1 MASNASHSRTA
12 VSCAALDC
20 ARKPAVKVAALS
32 LAIALS
38 LPVTIGLMPAERLYA
53 DEPKVA
59 TSPAQPVGPFSVEQ
73 AEQVQQAEQA
83 AAQQHAETPT
93 LGGFTTAVSDAF
105 LHGEQTETYAELAP
119 YAEET
124 AADQRA
130 RTRVA
135 QVDALMA
142 EALSHEGAPYV
153 YGGTTPGGFD
163 CSGFVQYCYR
173 TAVGIELPRT
183 SGAQAG
189 VGTPVGL
196 DELQPGDLVF
206 WGSGAGAYHVGI
218 AVDGGSYI
226 HAAGS
231 GQGVVVDTMAYYTPS
246 FAMRVL

>member
-173 TAVGIELPRT
+173 TAVG
-183 SGAQAG
+183 
-189 VGTPVGL
+189 L

-206 WGSGAGAYHVGI
+206 WGSGASAYHVGI

>member
-1 MASNASHSRTA
+1 MASEKPDFSAPLRD
-12 VSCAALDC
+12 ALDC
-20 ARKPAVKVAALS
+20 IRKPAIKLTLLGVTL
-32 LAIALS
+32 ALS
-38 LPVTIGLMPAERLYA
+38 LPVALGMVPPERLYA

-59 TSPAQPVGPFSVEQ
+59 AAPAEPVGPLSVEQ
-73 AEQVQQAEQA
+73 AQQAQA
-83 AAQQHAETPT
+83 AAEQQAAETPS

-105 LHGEQTETYAELAP
+105 FKGEQTEAYADLAP

-130 RTRVA
+130 RARVA

-142 EALSHEGAPYV
+142 EALSHEGAPYS
-153 YGGTTPGGFD
+153 YGGTTPSGFD
-163 CSGFVQYCYR
+163 CSGFVQYCFR
-173 TAVGIELPRT
+173 TALGIELPRI

-196 DELQPGDLVF
+196 DELQAGDLVF
-206 WGSGAGAYHVGI
+206 WGSGGGAYHVGI

-231 GQGVVVDTMAYYTPS
+231 GQGVVVDTMAYYCPS
-246 FAMRVL
+246 FAMRVI